1 MLVWRRRRNG
11 PWLTVT
17 ATKPTTRARIDEKSM
32 LIWDSDDEERQKKI
46 ERNKSHVVDYFTGFE
61 QSKKFPVVTERV
73 IKINF
78 KICLSLD
85 NLYETL

>member
-32 LIWDSDDEERQKKI
+32 LIWDPDDEERQKKKLKETKVTSQI
-46 ERNKSHVVDYFTGFE
+46 SSRDFE
-61 QSKKFPVVTERV
+61 QSKKFPVVTE
-73 IKINF
+73 
-78 KICLSLD
+78 S
-85 NLYETL
+85 Y